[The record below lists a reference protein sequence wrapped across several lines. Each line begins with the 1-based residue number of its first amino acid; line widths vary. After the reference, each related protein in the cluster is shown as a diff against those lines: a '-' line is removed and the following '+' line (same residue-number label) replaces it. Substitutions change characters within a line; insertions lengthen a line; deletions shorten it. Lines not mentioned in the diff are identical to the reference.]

1 MTENVINAAIRI
13 ADSRRRHGVPNA
25 DVIERLVTVA
35 RSDLPMEARR
45 RLVAEVGLN

>member
-13 ADSRRRHGVPNA
+13 ADSRRRRGVPNA

-35 RSDLPMEARR
+35 KSDLHMEARR
-45 RLVAEVGLN
+45 RLVAELGLN

>member
-1 MTENVINAAIRI
+1 MTELIIDYAIKVQ
-13 ADSRRRHGVPNA
+13 DKRHGVPNA

-45 RLVAEVGLN
+45 RLVAELGL